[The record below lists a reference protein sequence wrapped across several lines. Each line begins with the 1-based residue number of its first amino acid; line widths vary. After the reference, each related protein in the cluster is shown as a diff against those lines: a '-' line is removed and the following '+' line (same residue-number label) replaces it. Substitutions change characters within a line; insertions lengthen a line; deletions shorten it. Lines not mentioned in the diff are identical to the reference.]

1 MSEWSNEQAWKVCI
15 LARVS
20 RVRIPP
26 SPQINFLCQL
36 QIMET
41 FYPKSKQE
49 WRQWLV
55 ENHQAKQSIWL
66 ICYKKKAGK
75 PSVAWSDVVDE
86 ALCFGWIDGMRKSV
100 DEESFVQLVCKRKP
114 KSGWSKIN
122 KEKIERLTADGLM
135 AEAGRKSV
143 DIAKQNSS
151 WTLLDD
157 VEELTIPQD
166 LELAFEN
173 NLVAK
178 DFFLSLSKSVRK
190 MILQWISFAKKPETR
205 QNRINEVVER
215 AASKQKPK
223 QF

>member
-1 MSEWSNEQAWKVCI
+1 MPIADK
-15 LARVS
+15 
-20 RVRIPP
+20 
-26 SPQINFLCQL
+26 
-36 QIMET
+36 ET

-49 WRQWLV
+49 WRQWLA
-55 ENHQAKQSIWL
+55 ENHQSKQSIWL

-75 PSVAWSDVVDE
+75 PSLAWSDVVDE

-100 DEESFVQLVCKRKP
+100 NEESFVQLVCRRKQ
-114 KSGWSKIN
+114 KSAWSKIN

-135 AEAGRKSV
+135 TESGLESIN
-143 DIAKQNSS
+143 IAKQNGS
-151 WTLLDD
+151 WILLDE

-166 LELAFEN
+166 LESVFEN
-173 NLVAK
+173 NPGAK

-205 QNRINEVVER
+205 QNRVNEVVER
-215 AASKQKPK
+215 AANKQKPK